1 MSKTTLRKR
10 VAVIAATA
18 LVTGVLAVGATPASA
33 VHPLAGSGNANANT
47 VAVVPDTA
55 LFVATTSNSTTLPA
69 AATSTIGT
77 AALSKGLLQKDT
89 SSGTAQSAVVLAGG
103 ALSLYANVS
112 TAVTFSAT
120 GGTFSS
126 VAAITTGTAGGAV
139 TSVTPTYSSNNSK
152 VWVPTA
158 PNNTVV
164 AAGNNNGYATGIAAI
179 WTAPTTAG
187 VYTVSLSRGYAPQSA
202 GTSLAPSV
210 SNGDSPTL
218 MGSITVSVVATSG
231 GGTYSAAY
239 SACRTT
245 TSTASYNALSTTN
258 AAVDSTG
265 SVKNGDAWSIDF
277 DLNDAYAGDLDSG
290 NILVSATNGA
300 FVALG
305 TAGSTPV
312 AGTGST
318 IVSASSPSGT
328 GLSGAGRTV
337 RIDQGTAGA
346 PLSTTVTISFNGTT
360 VCTKTVSI
368 SGKVDNLTI
377 ANVGTQNLSTTAGSS
392 QWMYQ
397 EIGLYSAGLFT
408 ILAKDSAGN
417 LVDVDGLGTFS
428 ADATTL
434 TTVVQGMTFPTLSS
448 SRSSSS
454 TSRFSLGSWGC
465 GAVAGSASVKVK
477 FTTTGTGASVTSPAF
492 TARCAGA
499 PDTYTVSLDKSA
511 YRQGDIA
518 TATVQFT
525 DSKGNKA
532 NSVTAVGANTWVL
545 PYVNPVT
552 FTGTGASATAVSK
565 ADGSVAYTF
574 TVGTTTAVVNG
585 SYAGVV
591 TYDSPANGVKQTP
604 TYSLSTGGDT
614 TTNADVLKSIV
625 ALIASINKQIQAL
638 QKLILKR

>member
-1 MSKTTLRKR
+1 MLKNTLRKR

-18 LVTGVLAVGATPASA
+18 LATGVLAVGAIPASA
-33 VHPLAGSGNANANT
+33 THPLAGSGNANANT
-47 VAVVPDTA
+47 VAVVPNTS
-55 LFVATTSNSTTLPA
+55 LFVATAPNPTTLPA
-69 AATSTIGT
+69 AATTTIGT
-77 AALSKGLLQKDT
+77 AALSKGLLSKDT
-89 SSGTAQSAVVLAGG
+89 SSGTAQTAVVLPGG
-103 ALSLYANVS
+103 TLSLYANVS

-120 GGTFSS
+120 GGSFSS
-126 VAAITTGTAGGAV
+126 VAVVTTATAGGAV
-139 TSVTPTYSSNNSK
+139 VAVTPTYNNNNSK
-152 VWVPTA
+152 AWVPILFSNVA
-158 PNNTVV
+158 I
-164 AAGNNNGYATGIAAI
+164 AAGGNNDYATGVAAL
-179 WTAPTTAG
+179 WTAPTTVG
-187 VYTVSLSRGYAPQSA
+187 VYTVSMSRGFAAQSD
-202 GTSLAPSV
+202 GRSLIPSTD
-210 SNGDSPTL
+210 NGDSPTL
-218 MGSITVSVVATSG
+218 TGQITVSVVASSA

-245 TSTASYNALSTTN
+245 VSTAGYNALSTVN

-277 DLNDAYAGDLDSG
+277 DLNDAYAADLPAG

-300 FVALG
+300 LVALG
-305 TAGSTPV
+305 TAGATPV

-318 IVSASSPSGT
+318 IVSASSPSGAGFANT
-328 GLSGAGRTV
+328 GRTV
-337 RIDQGTAGA
+337 RVDQGTAGA
-346 PLSTTVTISFNGTT
+346 PVTTTVTISFNGTT
-360 VCTKTVSI
+360 VCTKTVTI
-368 SGKVDNLTI
+368 SGKVDNLTV

-397 EIGLYSAGLFT
+397 EIGLYSPGLFT

-417 LVDVDGLGTFS
+417 IIDVDGLGTFS
-428 ADATTL
+428 ADAATL
-434 TTVVQGMTFPTLSS
+434 TTVVQGITTPTLAS
-448 SRSSSS
+448 SRSSTS
-454 TSRFSLGSWGC
+454 TSRFTLGSWGC
-465 GAVAGSASVKVK
+465 GAVAGSASIKVK
-477 FTTTGTGASVTSPAF
+477 FTTTGTGATVTSPAF
-492 TARCAGA
+492 TARCAGV
-499 PDTYTVSLDKSA
+499 PDTYTVAMDKAA
-511 YRQGDIA
+511 YKQGDIA
-518 TATVQFT
+518 TVTVQFT

-591 TYDSPANGVKQTP
+591 TYDAPANGVKQTP
-604 TYSLSTGGDT
+604 TYTLSTGGDT
-614 TTNADVLKSIV
+614 TSNADVLKSIV

>member
-1 MSKTTLRKR
+1 M
-10 VAVIAATA
+10 
-18 LVTGVLAVGATPASA
+18 
-33 VHPLAGSGNANANT
+33 GN
-47 VAVVPDTA
+47 
-55 LFVATTSNSTTLPA
+55 
-69 AATSTIGT
+69 
-77 AALSKGLLQKDT
+77 
-89 SSGTAQSAVVLAGG
+89 
-103 ALSLYANVS
+103 
-112 TAVTFSAT
+112 
-120 GGTFSS
+120 
-126 VAAITTGTAGGAV
+126 
-139 TSVTPTYSSNNSK
+139 
-152 VWVPTA
+152 
-158 PNNTVV
+158 
-164 AAGNNNGYATGIAAI
+164 
-179 WTAPTTAG
+179 
-187 VYTVSLSRGYAPQSA
+187 
-202 GTSLAPSV
+202 
-210 SNGDSPTL
+210 
-218 MGSITVSVVATSG
+218 ITVSVVATSG

-245 TSTASYNALSTTN
+245 TSTAAYNALSTAN

-328 GLSGAGRTV
+328 GFSGTGRTV

-377 ANVGTQNLSTTAGSS
+377 ANVGTQNLSVSTGSS

-397 EIGLYSAGLFT
+397 EIGLFSAGLFT

-417 LVDVDGLGTFS
+417 IVDVDGLGTFS
-428 ADATTL
+428 ADAATL
-434 TTVVQGMTFPTLSS
+434 TTVVQGITVPTLSS
-448 SRSSSS
+448 SRSSTS

-492 TARCAGA
+492 TARCAGV

-545 PYVNPVT
+545 PYFNPVT